1 LTGELESMTRD
12 EAKERIRELGGDVS
26 GSVSKNTD
34 WVVAGSEPGSK
45 FDKAQKLGVKIL
57 SEQEFLKIIK

>member
-1 LTGELESMTRD
+1 MSRD
-12 EAKERIRELGGDVS
+12 EAKDKLRALGARVA

-34 WVVAGSEPGSK
+34 WVVAGADPGSK

-57 SEQEFLKIIK
+57 DEAGFNSLI